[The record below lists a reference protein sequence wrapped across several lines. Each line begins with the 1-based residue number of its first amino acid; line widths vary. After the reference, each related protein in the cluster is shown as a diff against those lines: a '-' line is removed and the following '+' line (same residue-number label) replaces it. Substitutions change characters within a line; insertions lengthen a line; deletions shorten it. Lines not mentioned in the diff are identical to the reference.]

1 LCGQFPVV
9 TAHRSCCSLPT
20 AILCS
25 STACGWL
32 PDTMPDLQML
42 TKHTTALPRHWTVA
56 AHASGGLG
64 CAAEASGA
72 NRDIGVE
79 QVERSEV
86 AGA

>member
-1 LCGQFPVV
+1 
-9 TAHRSCCSLPT
+9 
-20 AILCS
+20 
-25 STACGWL
+25 
-32 PDTMPDLQML
+32 MPDLQML